1 MFSTISGMEKEASTC
16 YSKLAQKIIE
26 KRNYVI
32 FIRIMMN
39 FALLLG
45 TNICIRFSKII
56 TKVRLILVNSI
67 SQLALTCSELT
78 IEPQEQGV
86 KYVQS

>member
-1 MFSTISGMEKEASTC
+1 MYTLFKDHNQSAVNTC
-16 YSKLAQKIIE
+16 EL
-26 KRNYVI
+26 N
-32 FIRIMMN
+32 
-39 FALLLG
+39 
-45 TNICIRFSKII
+45 
-56 TKVRLILVNSI
+56 